1 MFSSA
6 FQNNAFQSNAFEI
19 ARKIAAIVGGIPGGR
34 KHKKPVVRARQ
45 RRFFIE
51 HKGEILIFANA
62 EQAQAWTLAQQQ
74 LSKSVKKRKKI
85 SLPIAEPLEKLD
97 ISQIKDVAEKYGKT
111 TSVNKLLESHN
122 YAKIVTM
129 YETII
134 QQDFYIESLKR
145 RIEDQDEEDIA
156 MLLMAL

>member
-6 FQNNAFQSNAFEI
+6 FQSNAFQSNAFEI
-19 ARKIAAIVGGIPGGR
+19 ARAVSAIIGGVTGSR
-34 KHKKPVVRARQ
+34 KKKKPQVKARQ

-97 ISQIKDVAEKYGKT
+97 ISQIKDVAEKYNKT
-111 TSVNKLLESHN
+111 TSVNKLLESGS
-122 YAKIVTM
+122 YAKIVTL

-134 QQDFYIESLKR
+134 QQDFYIQSLQR

>member
-1 MFSSA
+1 MYSSA
-6 FQNNAFQSNAFEI
+6 FQSNAFQSNAFEI
-19 ARKIAAIVGGIPGGR
+19 ARAVSAIIGGVTGSR
-34 KHKKPVVRARQ
+34 KKKKPQVKARQ

-74 LSKSVKKRKKI
+74 LSKPIKKRKRI

-97 ISQIKDVAEKYGKT
+97 LSQIKDVAEKYGKT
-111 TSVNKLLESHN
+111 TSVNKLLESHE

-134 QQDFYIESLKR
+134 QQDFYIQSLR
-145 RIEDQDEEDIA
+145 RKIEDQDEEDIA

>member
-1 MFSSA
+1 MYSSA
-6 FQNNAFQSNAFEI
+6 FQSNAFQSNAFEI
-19 ARKIAAIVGGIPGGR
+19 ARAVSAIIGGVTGSR
-34 KHKKPVVRARQ
+34 KKKKPQVKARQ

-74 LSKSVKKRKKI
+74 LAKSVKKRKKI

-97 ISQIKDVAEKYGKT
+97 ISQIKDVAEKYNKT
-111 TSVNKLLESHN
+111 TSVNKLLESGS
-122 YAKIVTM
+122 YAKIVTL

-134 QQDFYIESLKR
+134 QQDFYIQSLQR

>member
-1 MFSSA
+1 MYS
-6 FQNNAFQSNAFEI
+6 AFQSNAFQDNAFQVIKNVVE
-19 ARKIAAIVGGIPGGR
+19 AIVGGIGSNRR
-34 KHKKPVVRARQ
+34 KKVTVKARQ

-51 HKGEILIFANA
+51 DKGEILIFANA

-111 TSVNKLLESHN
+111 TSVNKLLESGS
-122 YAKIVTM
+122 YAKIVTL

-134 QQDFYIESLKR
+134 QQDFYIQSLR
-145 RIEDQDEEDIA
+145 RKIEEQDEEDIA

>member
-1 MFSSA
+1 MYSSA

-19 ARKIAAIVGGIPGGR
+19 ARAISTIIGGVTGSR
-34 KHKKPVVRARQ
+34 KKKKPAVRARQ

-134 QQDFYIESLKR
+134 QQDFYIESLRR
-145 RIEDQDEEDIA
+145 RIEDQDEEDIPCNSYIC
-156 MLLMAL
+156 